1 MNIII
6 EDDDQLVLPKEKIE
20 RVRYYMSLSYLII
33 VAVASF
39 FVMTKTNFKL
49 EKSVKILILGFLVL
63 FAALLVQSYT
73 ESIDEQA
80 NTLQDAIIVMI
91 YEGCWALI
99 YYFISQMQ
107 IVSILLLSFENI
119 DDKSQSNIL
128 KSNQSK
134 GERIRN

>member
-1 MNIII
+1 MNILID
-6 EDDDQLVLPKEKIE
+6 DDDQLVLPKEKIE

-63 FAALLVQSYT
+63 FAAKLVQSFT

-91 YEGCWALI
+91 SDGCWALI

-119 DDKSQSNIL
+119 DD
-128 KSNQSK
+128 
-134 GERIRN
+134 